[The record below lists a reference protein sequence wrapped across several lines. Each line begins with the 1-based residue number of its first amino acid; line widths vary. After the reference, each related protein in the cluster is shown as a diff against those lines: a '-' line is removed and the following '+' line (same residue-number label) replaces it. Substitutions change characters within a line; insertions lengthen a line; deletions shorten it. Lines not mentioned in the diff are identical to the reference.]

1 MATVLGFTILKPVHI
16 LWINLITDSLPALA
30 LGMEKGEPDLMK
42 RSPRNPKS
50 GVFSDG
56 VGVDVAYQG
65 VLVSILTVA
74 AYIIGHY
81 MESGIWEITNS
92 PDGMTM
98 AFLTMSMAEIFHSYN
113 MRSQR
118 GSVFGLKNMNWY
130 LFGARVLS
138 FVLTTAVIYIP
149 PIAAIFEFEM
159 ISLAEYG
166 VEMALAISVIP
177 IVEIVKLIQRKFKKK
192 A

>member
-1 MATVLGFTILKPVHI
+1 M
-16 LWINLITDSLPALA
+16 
-30 LGMEKGEPDLMK
+30 
-42 RSPRNPKS
+42 
-50 GVFSDG
+50 
-56 VGVDVAYQG
+56 AYQG
-65 VLVSILTVA
+65 VLVSILTIA

-81 MESGIWEITNS
+81 MESGVWEITNS

-118 GSVFGLKNMNWY
+118 GSIFSLKNTNWY
-130 LFGARVLS
+130 LVGAMVLS

-166 VEMALAISVIP
+166 VAMALALSVIP
-177 IVEIVKLIQRKFKKK
+177 IVEIVKLIQRKIKK
-192 A
+192 AK